1 MTLWSIEP
9 RSPIILRDGRPFG
22 LNPGARAESL
32 DFPFPSTIAG
42 AVRTRHAQKN
52 NMSFGDDELCA
63 LRKLAVRGPILRE
76 LADSP
81 QWLVAAPMDAVLFP
95 ATDKTMID
103 RVRLRRLEP
112 LETEVISD
120 LSITTV
126 SAAQW
131 STIGMVSTDR
141 IKDKT
146 LSTAPRYWYWQH
158 VEKWLLTPADNDE
171 IDLKALGHNGPEK
184 ESRTHVGI
192 RPDTLTGEDGRLF
205 QTRGLEF
212 QRKLDNRGQS
222 EVRSLALALET
233 DADMDDGVGVLGG
246 EQRLVRWHRH
256 TTQMLPTCPPTLCQS
271 IAQSKRCRL
280 MLLTPALFRNGF
292 IPTDFLSEN
301 TSVTVTLAGAALTRA
316 QTVSGWDYGLRS
328 AKPTRRLVP
337 AGSVYFLKLQGDT
350 TQIEH
355 WVKQLWMHCISDD
368 THDSSDTT
376 RQPHQERLDGFGLA
390 VVGTW

>member
-52 NMSFGDDELCA
+52 NLSFSNDEVRA
-63 LRKLAVRGPILRE
+63 LRKLAVRGPLLRE
-76 LADSP
+76 LAESP
-81 QWLVAAPMDAVLFP
+81 QWLVPAPMDAVLFP
-95 ATDKTMID
+95 ATDKAMIS
-103 RVRLRRLEP
+103 RARLRRLEP
-112 LETEVISD
+112 LETAVISD
-120 LSITTV
+120 LNTTTL

-131 STIGMVSTDR
+131 SPIGLASSEQ
-141 IKDKT
+141 IKDKI

-158 VEKWLLTPADNDE
+158 FEQWLHTPGNNDE
-171 IDLKALGHNGPEK
+171 VDLKALGHNGPEK

-212 QRKLDNRGQS
+212 QRKLDYNGQI
-222 EVRSLALALET
+222 EVRSLALAIET
-233 DADMDDGVGVLGG
+233 EADMSDGVGVLGG
-246 EQRLVRWHRH
+246 EQRLVRWHSH
-256 TTQMLPTCPPTLCQS
+256 ATQMLPACPPALYQS

-280 MLLTPALFRNGF
+280 ILLTPALFRNGYV
-292 IPTDFLSEN
+292 PADFLSEN
-301 TSVTVTLAGAALTRA
+301 ADVAVTLAGAALARA
-316 QTVSGWDYGLRS
+316 QTVSGWDYDLRS

-350 TQIEH
+350 TQIEQ
-355 WVKQLWMHCISDD
+355 WVKQLWMNCISDD
-368 THDSSDTT
+368 AHDSSDTT